1 MRVRLVPLVCL
12 AGMFCLPVFANET
25 RARETSVES
34 SFRGGPS
41 HRGVYSSSPLR
52 RLAGVAWRFPT
63 AGPVHSSPTVSEGRV
78 LVGSGDGNLYAL
90 DEESGREIWRFST
103 GGAVDSSPA
112 VSEGTAFF
120 ASRDR
125 NLYAVDVRS
134 GKEKW
139 RFAMGEDVPF
149 AWGYE
154 WIISSP
160 ALDGRRV
167 FVAGGDG
174 VLSCLAEESGAVLW
188 RFRTGGRLRASPAVA
203 GGTVYQGC
211 MDGILYALEEA
222 TGKVRWKYETE
233 GVRNDLE
240 KAGFDRRSIA
250 SSAAVFGG
258 VVTFGSRDAHQYALD
273 AKTGRLLWRIAHP
286 VAFTKEHLEFAWCE
300 GSPAISDGV
309 SYVGSSDGY
318 FVNAAEIRTGKELWR
333 VSMPS
338 RIISSPAV
346 AGDALYAGCE
356 DGNVFGLDR
365 ATGRELWRYRT
376 GDSVYSSP
384 SADGDRVFIG
394 SDDGF
399 VYALTASKGL
409 AAVPWKAVYWD
420 EKSAGHY
427 FHGGRAVR
435 ELLAGAGY
443 TELDAASLPGFLSA
457 RTEDGAPSV
466 VVFAS
471 DALPSEVLDAPEG
484 SAPAF
489 RRYLDAGGRAVWPG
503 GPPVALKCEAG
514 TGKITGFDPGA
525 LARIL
530 GVTADPKGSSAEEV
544 FSVATKEGA
553 EWGLPKWWLG
563 SLAVL
568 PSETL
573 TVFGADSNGRPT
585 AWLKKFGDR
594 GGFVRFWGRQGPLTD
609 LDLVRRVAERAL
621 E

>member
-1 MRVRLVPLVCL
+1 MRIRLVPLACL

-25 RARETSVES
+25 RGAEASGES

-52 RLAGVAWRFPT
+52 RLAGAAWRFPT

-90 DEESGREIWRFST
+90 DEKSGREIWRFST
-103 GGAVDSSPA
+103 GGAVDSSA
-112 VSEGTAFF
+112 AIADETAFF

-139 RFAMGEDVPF
+139 RFAMGVDAPF
-149 AWGYE
+149 SWGYE

-160 ALDGRRV
+160 AVDGGRV
-167 FVAGGDG
+167 LAAGGDG
-174 VLSCLAEESGAVLW
+174 TLSCLSAESGAVLW
-188 RFRTGGRLRASPAVA
+188 RFRTGGRLRASPAV
-203 GGTVYQGC
+203 GGQVVYQGST
-211 MDGILYALEEA
+211 DGVLYAVDES
-222 TGKVRWKYETE
+222 TGKLRWRYETE
-233 GVRNDLE
+233 GFKNDSE

-250 SSAAVFGG
+250 SSASVSDGI
-258 VVTFGSRDAHQYALD
+258 VTFGSRDAHQYALD

-286 VAFTKEHLEFAWCE
+286 VAFTKEHLELAWCE
-300 GSPAISDGV
+300 ASPAISDGV

-318 FVNAAEIRTGKELWR
+318 FINAAEIGTGKERWR
-333 VSMPS
+333 VAMPS

-346 AGDALYAGCE
+346 AGDALYVGCE

-384 SADGDRVFIG
+384 SADGDLVFIG

-399 VYALTASKGL
+399 VYALTASSRRPM
-409 AAVPWKAVYWD
+409 VPWKAVYWD

-427 FHGGRAVR
+427 FRGGRAVR
-435 ELLAGAGY
+435 DLLAGAGY
-443 TELDAASLPGFLSA
+443 TELDAASLPGFLGA

-471 DALPSEVLDAPEG
+471 DALPAEVLDAAEG

-525 LARIL
+525 PARIL
-530 GVTADPKGSSAEEV
+530 GVAADPKASAEEV
-544 FSVATKEGA
+544 FSVATRDGA
-553 EWGLPKWWLG
+553 EWGLPGWWLG

-568 PSETL
+568 PSGTL
-573 TVFGADSNGRPT
+573 TVLGADPDGRPT

-609 LDLVRRVAERAL
+609 LDLVRRVAEHAL
-621 E
+621 R